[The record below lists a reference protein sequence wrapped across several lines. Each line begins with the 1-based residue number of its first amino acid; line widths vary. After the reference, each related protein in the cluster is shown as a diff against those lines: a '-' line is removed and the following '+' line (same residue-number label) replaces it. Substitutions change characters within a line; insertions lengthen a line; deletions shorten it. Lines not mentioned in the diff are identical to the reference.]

1 MARLAT
7 AINQYQTNNN
17 GKVPSAGAIA
27 PVTGEGGGDPEAMP
41 SCGTN
46 CNDATR
52 LVVTYLN
59 SVNADSNEF
68 MDPDGAA
75 YGITIQ
81 ALSNGDEMSPA
92 SFDHIAYVY
101 TNAECSGEK
110 AVYSSNRRDYAIVYR
125 MEGSGVYCKD
135 SR

>member
-17 GKVPSAGAIA
+17 GKVPSASTIG
-27 PVTGEGGGDPEAMP
+27 PNDGTGGSDPDAMP
-41 SCGTN
+41 ACGST
-46 CNDATR
+46 CNDATK
-52 LVVTYLN
+52 LIVTYLN
-59 SVNADSNEF
+59 SVNSNSNEF
-68 MDPDGAA
+68 LDPDGAA
-75 YGITIQ
+75 YGITVE
-81 ALSNGDEMSPA
+81 ALTSGQERSPA
-92 SFDHIAYVY
+92 NFDHIAYVY
-101 TNAECSGEK
+101 TNAECDGEK